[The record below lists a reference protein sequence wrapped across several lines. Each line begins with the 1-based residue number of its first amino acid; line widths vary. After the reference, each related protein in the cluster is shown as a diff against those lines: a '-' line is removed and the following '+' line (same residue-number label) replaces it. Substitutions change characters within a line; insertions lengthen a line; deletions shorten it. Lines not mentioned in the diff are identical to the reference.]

1 MGQQQDRRHDWKE
14 RMDKKKIAA
23 IGVPTLLSMALV
35 GCGTT
40 EDDTSSSATTA
51 GAVTV
56 ESTEVGASSNET
68 ATAQSAENTSG
79 SAAAITAS
87 SVDGA
92 LLDTSELFT
101 DRDLEQAA
109 DLMGATQIGLVSGQ
123 DVTLTKEGVYVL
135 SGDATDVTVVVEAD
149 DEAKLQVVLDGVSI
163 GNENAPAIYV
173 KSADKVFV
181 TTTSSDNVM
190 EVTGSY
196 EADGDTN
203 LDAVIFSKQD
213 LVLNGTGTL
222 TIVSAEGNGITSKDD
237 LKVTGGTYSI
247 TSLMDALEAND
258 SIRIAGGDIT
268 IVTDKDGLHAENED
282 DLSLGYI
289 YILDGTLHITADDDA
304 IRGTSVVQIDGGV
317 ITIETCTEGIEAT
330 QIQINGGAIDI
341 YARDDGMN
349 ASAKSNLD
357 IMIEVN
363 GGTIS
368 VDMAG
373 GDTDAFDSN
382 GALYINGGTIDVTAT
397 SAFDS
402 NGIAQLNGGTVT
414 VNGQAITEITQSQM
428 GGPGGPGGGPGRR
441 G

>member
-14 RMDKKKIAA
+14 RVDKKKIAA

-196 EADGDTN
+196 EAD
-203 LDAVIFSKQD
+203 
-213 LVLNGTGTL
+213 
-222 TIVSAEGNGITSKDD
+222 
-237 LKVTGGTYSI
+237 
-247 TSLMDALEAND
+247 
-258 SIRIAGGDIT
+258 
-268 IVTDKDGLHAENED
+268 
-282 DLSLGYI
+282 
-289 YILDGTLHITADDDA
+289 
-304 IRGTSVVQIDGGV
+304 
-317 ITIETCTEGIEAT
+317 
-330 QIQINGGAIDI
+330 
-341 YARDDGMN
+341 
-349 ASAKSNLD
+349 
-357 IMIEVN
+357 
-363 GGTIS
+363 
-368 VDMAG
+368 
-373 GDTDAFDSN
+373 
-382 GALYINGGTIDVTAT
+382 
-397 SAFDS
+397 
-402 NGIAQLNGGTVT
+402 
-414 VNGQAITEITQSQM
+414 
-428 GGPGGPGGGPGRR
+428 
-441 G
+441 